1 MRMPLL
7 GPGQA
12 RLQGFSGQLQQEI
25 EQGEGSSR
33 RGVQQGCAEQG
44 RQQVVESRGVVGAP
58 WGGERGHGG
67 RLPGERGG
75 AKQPNGAMPV

>member
-12 RLQGFSGQLQQEI
+12 RLQGFSGQLQQMI

-33 RGVQQGCAEQG
+33 KGVQQGCAKQG
-44 RQQVVESRGVVGAP
+44 RQQVVESRG
-58 WGGERGHGG
+58 
-67 RLPGERGG
+67 
-75 AKQPNGAMPV
+75 